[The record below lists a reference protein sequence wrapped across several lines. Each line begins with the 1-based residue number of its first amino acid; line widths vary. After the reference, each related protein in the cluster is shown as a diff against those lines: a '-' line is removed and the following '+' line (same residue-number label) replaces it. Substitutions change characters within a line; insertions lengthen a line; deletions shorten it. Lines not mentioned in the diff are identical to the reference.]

1 MRNTIDIDR
10 SHSFAI
16 VRAIGERLRAS
27 LKEAPELSTGFRTQ
41 LARLG
46 ELECRASPSI
56 PTSQNAA
63 EVASNSAWSTYLL
76 LHKEVDEDDDRRST
90 LQRYIT
96 HLCEDGEH
104 NPDTLQTAGLAY
116 LRRLD
121 HLHEERER
129 RLATYR
135 ALNETR

>member
-1 MRNTIDIDR
+1 MRNPIDIDR

-16 VRAIGERLRAS
+16 VRAIGERLRGS
-27 LKEAPELSTGFRTQ
+27 LKEAPELPAGFGTQ
-41 LARLG
+41 IARLG
-46 ELECRASPSI
+46 ELEYRASPSI
-56 PTSQNAA
+56 PPSQNAA
-63 EVASNSAWSTYLL
+63 EVATNSAWSTYLL

-96 HLCEDGEH
+96 HLCEDGED

-129 RLATYR
+129 LLATYR

>member
-1 MRNTIDIDR
+1 MRNPIDIDR

-27 LKEAPELSTGFRTQ
+27 LKEAPEPPAGFRTQ

-46 ELECRASPSI
+46 ELECRASRSI
-56 PTSQNAA
+56 PPSQNAA

-90 LQRYIT
+90 LQRRMASIIPTPCKRQGWHIYAGSIT
-96 HLCEDGEH
+96 CMKSASGD
-104 NPDTLQTAGLAY
+104 
-116 LRRLD
+116 
-121 HLHEERER
+121 
-129 RLATYR
+129 
-135 ALNETR
+135 

>member
-1 MRNTIDIDR
+1 
-10 SHSFAI
+10 
-16 VRAIGERLRAS
+16 
-27 LKEAPELSTGFRTQ
+27 
-41 LARLG
+41 
-46 ELECRASPSI
+46 
-56 PTSQNAA
+56 
-63 EVASNSAWSTYLL
+63 L